1 MMPNSDVRR
10 FLKRLMRQST
20 GLGLTA
26 LVMLA
31 SAPLP
36 AQSQGPARAHE
47 VICLSP
53 AVGAPCPESFDFQH
67 NGPVE
72 FLAHLRTAPTP
83 FSVAG
88 LHKGWLLPSDLASLL
103 AQVSSRE
110 ACALVVMGSASHVPL
125 TRSTI
130 GQEALFLLDG
140 VRTGSYPPTL
150 HSGAY
155 DSTRRDEILAWA
167 RQQSR

>member
-1 MMPNSDVRR
+1 
-10 FLKRLMRQST
+10 MRHSVP
-20 GLGLTA
+20 LGLAA

-36 AQSQGPARAHE
+36 AQSPGPARAHQ
-47 VICLSP
+47 VVCLP
-53 AVGAPCPESFDFQH
+53 PTVGAPCPESFDFQR
-67 NGPVE
+67 NGPLE
-72 FLAHLRTAPTP
+72 FLAYLRTASTP

-88 LHKGWLLPSDLASLL
+88 LHKGWLLPSDVPSLL
-103 AQVSSRE
+103 ARVGSRE

-140 VRTGSYPPTL
+140 VRTGTYPPTL

-155 DSTRRDEILAWA
+155 DSSRRNEILTWA
-167 RQQSR
+167 RRQSQ